1 VSPEHLTRDAA
12 DLALR
17 LLPVAVQG
25 VGPLRDSET
34 HGQYMERVRA
44 LAIDLWIESGPR
56 SELARRLA
64 ELMSAQV
71 FVGILTAVEIEPSS
85 TRAILTL
92 TVIKD
97 GESAEETI
105 RTDRTDGPAGRALW
119 EVAKALVGHRVAIYK
134 QMEARADPNKKYR
147 CAKHIVDL
155 GAADDPEE
163 ATGARPADGRPA
175 DGRPADG
182 RAAGTAPLADGR
194 PAGTALPPEGQPAGT
209 APPLIARRRPGAGI
223 ADARCDVT
231 AALERAGHSDPAYR
245 DAACAGIMDRV
256 VLDGVVVTNL
266 DALLHLASTTPPA
279 GTPAGRMITQRYG
292 QPPERMSA

>member
-134 QMEARADPNKKYR
+134 QMETRADPNKKYR

-163 ATGARPADGRPA
+163 ATGARPADG
-175 DGRPADG
+175 G
-182 RAAGTAPLADGR
+182 
-194 PAGTALPPEGQPAGT
+194 PAGG

-223 ADARCDVT
+223 ADARRDVT